1 MFYASSPSAVY
12 FLWGKMFY
20 KVDTLPNVSLGYV
33 DHVEKIPHF
42 FHTGKLRFQALFH
55 NDASA
60 IWQKINISKYRPM
73 YITYACE
80 MTKRRVE

>member
-1 MFYASSPSAVY
+1 MFCASSPSAVY
-12 FLWGKMFY
+12 FLLGKMFY

-55 NDASA
+55 NDASG

-73 YITYACE
+73 YIIF
-80 MTKRRVE
+80 